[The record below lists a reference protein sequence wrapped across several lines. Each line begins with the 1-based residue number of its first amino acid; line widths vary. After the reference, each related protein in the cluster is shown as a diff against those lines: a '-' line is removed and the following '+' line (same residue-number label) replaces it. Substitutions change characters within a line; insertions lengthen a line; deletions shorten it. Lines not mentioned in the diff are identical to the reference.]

1 MADNDNMK
9 RCPLLDW
16 QNEKW
21 IAKLEKE
28 LAEEYDVSCS
38 GIQPPYRHVDYVEP
52 ASYFTPE
59 MLKTAEEWE
68 KEHSMNN

>member
-28 LAEEYDVSCS
+28 LAE
-38 GIQPPYRHVDYVEP
+38 
-52 ASYFTPE
+52 
-59 MLKTAEEWE
+59 LKA
-68 KEHSMNN
+68 KSNL